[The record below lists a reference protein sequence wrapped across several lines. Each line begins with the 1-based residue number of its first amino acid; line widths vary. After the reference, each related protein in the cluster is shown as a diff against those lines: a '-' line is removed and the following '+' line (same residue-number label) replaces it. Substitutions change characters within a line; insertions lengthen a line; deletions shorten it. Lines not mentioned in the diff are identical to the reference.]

1 MSENHVKVITTN
13 RRARFD
19 YHVESKLEC
28 GIALTGTEVKSLR
41 DGSAQLSDAYA
52 IPKSGELWLLN
63 AQIPPY
69 KPAGPLQNHDPKRTR
84 KLLLHRRE
92 IDKLQEQQQRA
103 GFALITGGTSGIGRV
118 TARELARMGAKVVV
132 VGRDPA
138 KLDAVK
144 REFGADA
151 IRADL
156 QLIAD
161 ARRAAADFRGR
172 YARLDVLVNN
182 AGALYGQRQV
192 TAEGLERTFAL
203 NHMAYFT
210 LTTALLDLLQASAPA
225 RVVSVSSEAARGG
238 RIDFADLQMKR
249 RYLGIRQY
257 CNTKLMNLL
266 FAFELSRRLQG
277 SGVTSNALHPGA
289 IASGFAMQ
297 DAGWYGVLTRLAR
310 PFLIGEEKG
319 ARTQIWAASETS
331 LEKVTG
337 KYFVRQR
344 EKLPPRAALDQAAA
358 LRLWEESEKIAANP
372 TIPSGRRA
380 VPTPS

>member
-1 MSENHVKVITTN
+1 MKGKI
-13 RRARFD
+13 
-19 YHVESKLEC
+19 
-28 GIALTGTEVKSLR
+28 
-41 DGSAQLSDAYA
+41 
-52 IPKSGELWLLN
+52 
-63 AQIPPY
+63 
-69 KPAGPLQNHDPKRTR
+69 
-84 KLLLHRRE
+84 
-92 IDKLQEQQQRA
+92 
-103 GFALITGGTSGIGRV
+103 ALITGGTSGIGRV
-118 TARELARMGAKVVV
+118 TARELCRMGAKVVV

-138 KLDAVK
+138 KLDAIK
-144 REFGADA
+144 RELGADA

-161 ARRAAADFRGR
+161 ARRAAAEFRDR

-182 AGALYGQRQV
+182 AGALFGQRQV

-210 LTTALLDLLQASAPA
+210 LTTALLDLLRASSPA
-225 RVVSVSSEAARGG
+225 RVISVSSEAARGG
-238 RIDFADLQMKR
+238 RIDFADLQMNR

-277 SGVTSNALHPGA
+277 SGVTSNAVHPGA

-319 ARTQIWAASETS
+319 ARTQIWAASDPS
-331 LEKVTG
+331 LENVTG
-337 KYFVRQR
+337 RYFVRQR
-344 EKLPPRAALDQAAA
+344 AKAPPRAALDQAAA
-358 LRLWEESEKIAANP
+358 QRLWEESEKIAASP
-372 TIPSGRRA
+372 TISSTRPA
-380 VPTPS
+380 VPTAS